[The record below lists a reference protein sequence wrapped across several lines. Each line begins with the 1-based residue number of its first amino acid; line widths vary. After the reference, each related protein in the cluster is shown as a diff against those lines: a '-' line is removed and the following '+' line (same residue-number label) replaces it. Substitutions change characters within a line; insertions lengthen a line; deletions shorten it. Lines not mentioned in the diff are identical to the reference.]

1 MRILLEATELPPL
14 PDIIR
19 LELLAGITPIDRQ
32 KQISRNLDKF
42 PPLKQSVTDFNLAA
56 EYFSICV
63 MKGVTPDL
71 VDVLLCAIAV
81 RRRMKIF
88 TKDRDFLGYEKHLP
102 IKLYLRDLTF
112 PQT

>member
-1 MRILLEATELPPL
+1 M
-14 PDIIR
+14 
-19 LELLAGITPIDRQ
+19 
-32 KQISRNLDKF
+32 
-42 PPLKQSVTDFNLAA
+42 TDFNLAA
-56 EYFSICV
+56 EYFSIFV
-63 MKGVTPDL
+63 MKGGTPDL

-88 TKDRDFLGYEKHLP
+88 TNDRDFLGYEKHLP